1 MKRVIYYESIFHN
14 EYNNVIYHE
23 SIFHNEYNN
32 VNLMPPIH
40 TN

>member
-1 MKRVIYYESIFHN
+1 MNRVIYYGSIFHN

-32 VNLMPPIH
+32 VKLMLPIY